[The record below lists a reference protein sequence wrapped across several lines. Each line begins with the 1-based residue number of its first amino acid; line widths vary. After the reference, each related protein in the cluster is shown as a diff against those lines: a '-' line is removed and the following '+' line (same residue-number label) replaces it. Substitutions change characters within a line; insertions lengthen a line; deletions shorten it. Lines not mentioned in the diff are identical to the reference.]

1 MSAALLLLGV
11 DGGTIGAKALFVDVA
26 GRIVAEHT
34 VGYDVLTPRPL
45 WAEHCSYTVRSP
57 ALGGR

>member
-1 MSAALLLLGV
+1 
-11 DGGTIGAKALFVDVA
+11 
-26 GRIVAEHT
+26 VAEHT